1 MEIKVD
7 IGCPRCNGDL
17 HVFSDLYGKYEQ
29 CIHCGYTNDL
39 REPKIIMAPKKGRE
53 LKSDEISNH

>member
-17 HVFSDLYGKYEQ
+17 HAFSDLYGKYEQ

-39 REPKIIMAPKKGRE
+39 GKPKISIAPKKG
-53 LKSDEISNH
+53 